1 VGIANARTEEASLN
15 ITDVSDRDDLRDIY
29 LIVLDA
35 YSRSD
40 WLYEWSGYD
49 NSGFLNE
56 LEEMGFYV
64 VPCSRS
70 NYSYTIQAMTSE
82 LNMDYLDHLSVSMNN
97 IDLSHKLK
105 HSRVRTTL
113 SQMGYEFVFFETG
126 YPQIEMMDVDR
137 FIEVDENVNPI
148 DDFVILFMTTTIL
161 RIPVDIHEARINEY
175 WDPALERH
183 ARRVWSA
190 FEYLQ
195 KPMARGKPVFVY
207 AHIISPHN
215 PACFNANGLINF
227 LWEDDPEATKSTY
240 RYINDEVVA
249 TISAILDYSEEEP
262 IIILQS
268 DHGNGDYEYANLNLS
283 AYYLPDGGDEWLYP
297 TITPVNT
304 FRVIFNHYFGYEL
317 PLLEDL
323 SFYSKKLDRY
333 NFQLIEDP
341 YDYCQKL
348 SEEYSTNGK

>member
-1 VGIANARTEEASLN
+1 
-15 ITDVSDRDDLRDIY
+15 
-29 LIVLDA
+29 
-35 YSRSD
+35 
-40 WLYEWSGYD
+40 
-49 NSGFLNE
+49 
-56 LEEMGFYV
+56 
-64 VPCSRS
+64 
-70 NYSYTIQAMTSE
+70 
-82 LNMDYLDHLSVSMNN
+82 
-97 IDLSHKLK
+97 
-105 HSRVRTTL
+105 
-113 SQMGYEFVFFETG
+113 
-126 YPQIEMMDVDR
+126 
-137 FIEVDENVNPI
+137 
-148 DDFVILFMTTTIL
+148 
-161 RIPVDIHEARINEY
+161 
-175 WDPALERH
+175 
-183 ARRVWSA
+183 
-190 FEYLQ
+190 
-195 KPMARGKPVFVY
+195 MARGKPVFVY